1 MTGFFFLEQD
11 WRSPS
16 VLSWFCVAF
25 YVRCLVKL
33 RDSRL
38 HAMKRAVHQRNN
50 WMCHYW
56 CCCWSRRHSSPT
68 QNGVPFD
75 DLKVKVLAKLDE
87 GFDSLKFLQRLGE
100 VQMSEPNF
108 SALIQV
114 CNDYL
119 WTKTTVERA
128 FRKFPRNQA
137 TVSEKKI
144 FRDVLIQL
152 YKYIT
157 KSIIMLLTQV
167 GLRCPQNA
175 TAELGNVLELLLKSV
190 QCIAHHESLRVTVSK
205 FPAMNVRLLVKGAR
219 ARDAELDFVSVMK
232 AMKKELLQRRNTIKA
247 SSWLPFIV

>member
-1 MTGFFFLEQD
+1 MTCYATTKYARKRTPLLFQFRRNAVRTKE
-11 WRSPS
+11 
-16 VLSWFCVAF
+16 LSF
-25 YVRCLVKL
+25 
-33 RDSRL
+33 
-38 HAMKRAVHQRNN
+38 QRN
-50 WMCHYW
+50 
-56 CCCWSRRHSSPT
+56 RRKT
-68 QNGVPFD
+68 VPFD